1 LGRPTKVQRIER
13 WFEGRY
19 GRLRDV
25 LEGPDGALYF
35 LSSNRDGRSSPRRGD
50 DKLYRILPAQGLSP

>member
-1 LGRPTKVQRIER
+1 M
-13 WFEGRY
+13 
-19 GRLRDV
+19 
-25 LEGPDGALYF
+25 EGPDGALYF